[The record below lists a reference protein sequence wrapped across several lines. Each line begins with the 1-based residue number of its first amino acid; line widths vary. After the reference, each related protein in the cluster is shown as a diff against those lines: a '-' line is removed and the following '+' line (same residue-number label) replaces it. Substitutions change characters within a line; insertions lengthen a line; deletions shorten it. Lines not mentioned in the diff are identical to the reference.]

1 MKKISQ
7 RLKIIFAEKK
17 GTFIFFIFM
26 VILGIIFGSLFIT
39 ILDKSDKE
47 LVSTQITNF
56 FTNIK
61 TNQNQDIA
69 ATLKNSLF
77 TNIGSVLAIWI
88 LGISIIG
95 IPLII
100 LFIFIKS
107 FIFGFSIGGI
117 ISVYNLKGILLSIG
131 YLLPHQII
139 NIITLFILS
148 LISFNISV
156 NFLKSLISKKQMD
169 FKIWIGKYYK
179 LLLISLII
187 MTLSSLMETFLSPYI
202 IKIFTFLL

>member
-7 RLKIIFAEKK
+7 RLKIVLAEKK
-17 GTFIFFIFM
+17 GTFIFFVFM

-61 TNQNQDIA
+61 TNQNQDIV

-100 LFIFIKS
+100 LFVFIKS
-107 FIFGFSIGGI
+107 FVFGFSIGGI
-117 ISVYNLKGILLSIG
+117 ISVYNIKGILLSIG
-131 YLLPHQII
+131 YLFPHQII

-156 NFLKSLISKKQMD
+156 NFLKSLISKKQID
-169 FKIWIGKYYK
+169 FKMWIGKYYK

-187 MTLSSLMETFLSPYI
+187 MVLSSLMETFLSPYI
-202 IKIFTFLL
+202 LKIFTFLL

>member
-61 TNQNQDIA
+61 ANQNQDIV

-100 LFIFIKS
+100 LFVFIKS

-117 ISVYNLKGILLSIG
+117 ISAYNLKGILLSIG
-131 YLLPHQII
+131 YLFPHQII

-156 NFLKSLISKKQMD
+156 NFLKSLISKKQID

-202 IKIFTFLL
+202 LKIFTFLL